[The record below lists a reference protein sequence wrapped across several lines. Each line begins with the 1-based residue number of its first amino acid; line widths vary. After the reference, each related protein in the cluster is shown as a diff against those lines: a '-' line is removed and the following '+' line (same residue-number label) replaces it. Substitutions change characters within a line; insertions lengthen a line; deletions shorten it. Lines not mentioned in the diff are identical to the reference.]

1 MGGAAPRPPWLSG
14 TPGDWVLAIRAQ
26 PGASRSGCAGEHD
39 GCLKVRIA
47 APPVDG
53 RANDALRAF
62 LADRL
67 DVPRAAVR
75 IEHGD
80 GSRRKRVRVAVDC
93 DAGALAARLGP
104 D

>member
-80 GSRRKRVRVAVDC
+80 GSR
-93 DAGALAARLGP
+93 
-104 D
+104 